1 METEMPKI
9 MTIKLIS
16 FVSAALMSLTAVGQ
30 QRTRLNVVGDVAVLN
45 LLYDGKAV
53 DVKKLIA
60 VSTTPGTNSIRIE
73 RTIQPGSI
81 KNSIKLI
88 VPTTA
93 CEKMPAYV
101 LFRNGQLFFF
111 LDESKRAISHPAS
124 VCDKY
129 EISYTLNYFNLE
141 AAEVRPLS
149 PGLLIPKPI
158 LPRPFE
164 FLDSNYIGDVDVP
177 FQLEGTYVLSIITK
191 ESKITNATLTVKKI
205 LGQDEYVIQ
214 TLP

>member
-1 METEMPKI
+1 
-9 MTIKLIS
+9 
-16 FVSAALMSLTAVGQ
+16 MSLSAVAQ
-30 QRTRLNVVGDVAVLN
+30 NRTRLNVVGDVAVLN

-53 DVKKLIA
+53 DVRKLVA
-60 VSTTPGTNSIRIE
+60 VSTIAGTNSIRIE
-73 RTIQPGSI
+73 RATQPGSV
-81 KNSIKLI
+81 KGSVKLL

-93 CEKMPAYV
+93 CEKLPAYV

-111 LDESKRAISHPAS
+111 LDESKRASSHPGS

-141 AAEVRPLS
+141 AAEKRTLE

-164 FLDSNYIGDVDVP
+164 FLESNNIGDVDIP
-177 FQLEGTYVLSIITK
+177 SQLDGTYVLSTTTK
-191 ESKITNATLTVKKI
+191 ESKIINATLSVKQR

-214 TLP
+214 MLP